1 MQVPTPPL
9 PSCFSITSLQLF
21 LEAPDDIQCFKFNPY
36 KPSFVIG
43 GCLNGLVRIH
53 CAIVLACL
61 LLYWY
66 CIDILLHCIIYNS
79 VNYCTYVYHIVFIIV
94 MQQMHIIVHF
104 QSQCMDDVDF
114 YSMSWMYTCVIGVR
128 GVLFQTTGSCI
139 HMYKGYTNVC
149 TVHVYTK

>member
-1 MQVPTPPL
+1 M
-9 PSCFSITSLQLF
+9 
-21 LEAPDDIQCFKFNPY
+21 
-36 KPSFVIG
+36 
-43 GCLNGLVRIH
+43 RIH

-114 YSMSWMYTCVIGVR
+114 YSMSWMYTCVISVR

-139 HMYKGYTNVC
+139 QYIHTQGTQMYVQYICNY
-149 TVHVYTK
+149 VYKVA